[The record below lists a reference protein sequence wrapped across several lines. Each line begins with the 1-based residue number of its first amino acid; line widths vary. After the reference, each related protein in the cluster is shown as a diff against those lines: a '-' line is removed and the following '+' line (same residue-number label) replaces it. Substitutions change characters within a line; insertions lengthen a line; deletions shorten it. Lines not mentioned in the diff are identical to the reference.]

1 MGNANGREEE
11 EDSEEEEEIQMDGGV
26 ERSNVVNGQ
35 VDNGMRVVASS
46 ESMERAQSPF
56 PNLFSPQVKF
66 IYFSLLSLLISLAAS
81 LNDYSSCVIMEG
93 LLTTK
98 RNVLGLG

>member
-11 EDSEEEEEIQMDGGV
+11 EEEEEEIEVEGGV

-35 VDNGMRVVASS
+35 VDYGMRVVASS
-46 ESMERAQSPF
+46 DSMERSQSPF

-81 LNDYSSCVIMEG
+81 LNDCSSCVIMEG
-93 LLTTK
+93 LFLLTL
-98 RNVLGLG
+98 RNEMFWG